1 MNTVG
6 HILNSERASRHTRQ
20 RGIARMAKAVSEN
33 VGWLEVIRFL
43 LRDCP
48 IIGLL
53 VLLIVNL
60 PDITERIESGYKN
73 NATQL
78 QNIANTNL
86 DTAKTY
92 QQNSERRDKELR
104 EMNERLI
111 TEIKTYHDSM
121 VRFLLENR
129 LKIQSLEDATLTPP
143 RVYVPTP
150 APWEEQSGP
159 GTSQP

>member
-1 MNTVG
+1 MWG
-6 HILNSERASRHTRQ
+6 HVLEADRSRAANPTRD
-20 RGIARMAKAVSEN
+20 RGFVRMAKAVNEN
-33 VGWLEVIRFL
+33 VGWLEIVRFL

-60 PDITERIESGYKN
+60 PDITERIETGYKN
-73 NATQL
+73 NATKL
-78 QNIANTNL
+78 ETIANTNL
-86 DTAKTY
+86 ETAKTY
-92 QQNSERRDKELR
+92 QTNSERRDRELR

-129 LKIQSLEDATLTPP
+129 LKIETLEDATIRSPHAI
-143 RVYVPTP
+143 PTP
-150 APWEEQSGP
+150 LRPIQP
-159 GTSQP
+159 SQ

>member
-1 MNTVG
+1 MWG
-6 HILNSERASRHTRQ
+6 HVLEADRSRAANSTRER
-20 RGIARMAKAVSEN
+20 GFVRMAKAVNEN
-33 VGWLEVIRFL
+33 VGWLEIVRFL

-60 PDITERIESGYKN
+60 PDITERIETGYKN
-73 NATQL
+73 NATKL
-78 QNIANTNL
+78 ETIANTNL
-86 DTAKTY
+86 ETAKTY
-92 QQNSERRDKELR
+92 QTNSERRDRELR

-129 LKIQSLEDATLTPP
+129 LKIETLEDAAIRNPDRTLTPLRP
-143 RVYVPTP
+143 LQP
-150 APWEEQSGP
+150 
-159 GTSQP
+159 SQ